1 MEAVVMK
8 KRYLG
13 MSVIALGTLITLG
26 ACSQTKESGEIV
38 NESNSET
45 VYTDD
50 SGVTIVEST
59 TELKD
64 DGFFKLVVGEGE
76 NPKIKDIV
84 SYDTAYKNSD
94 WDHMTLHVDH
104 AKIVNVSDFKDDEDR
119 TYKELVSLKYELINE
134 DSSDKHITPDKA
146 ELVMN
151 DGKTIDA
158 EFFLNYWDDEI
169 LTSDAHK
176 DGYIH
181 FKVKEE
187 HKLSEIKQIKVSFKA
202 TDEEGNETTHT
213 YTIAFPME
221 AAN

>member
-64 DGFFKLVVGEGE
+64 DGFFKLVVGEGRILKS
-76 NPKIKDIV
+76 KISFLMIQRI
-84 SYDTAYKNSD
+84 
-94 WDHMTLHVDH
+94 
-104 AKIVNVSDFKDDEDR
+104 KI
-119 TYKELVSLKYELINE
+119 LIG
-134 DSSDKHITPDKA
+134 I
-146 ELVMN
+146 
-151 DGKTIDA
+151 I
-158 EFFLNYWDDEI
+158 
-169 LTSDAHK
+169 
-176 DGYIH
+176 
-181 FKVKEE
+181 
-187 HKLSEIKQIKVSFKA
+187 
-202 TDEEGNETTHT
+202 
-213 YTIAFPME
+213 
-221 AAN
+221 